1 MESNKLIAITFFNM
15 YSKEIKFFKISKI
28 LLA

>member
-1 MESNKLIAITFFNM
+1 MKGNKLITITFFNM